1 VKNVSILLNV
11 VLLIAVGVLYFLHF
25 SSRPATAAEGTV
37 TQSSTTGQDT
47 ISVTDASQRIV
58 YVNTDTLL
66 THYEYFKTSKSAM
79 EAKSKKL
86 EGEIASRTRNLENE
100 YMAAQQKAQS
110 GSLTQDQMMN
120 LEQQFMKKQQ
130 DFVQYRDTQ
139 ARKLMEEE
147 QKINEELN
155 KNISDFLKGYGQ
167 EKGYQVVLGYTLGNS
182 SVLFGS
188 NNLDITRDVLEGLN
202 REYTASLAP
211 KK

>member
-11 VLLIAVGVLYFLHF
+11 VLLIAVGILYFLHF

-37 TQSSTTGQDT
+37 TQSTTGQDT
-47 ISVTDASQRIV
+47 LSVTDASQRIV

-202 REYTASLAP
+202 RQYSASLAP